1 MLYHLL
7 VLLHVAGV
15 PFDDGD
21 GGACSGGRRETGLE
35 EKAAQERRL
44 MDQVMRTSLSP
55 YRVFSIEEWAK
66 LRADTPMTLTAE
78 EIVALRSLG
87 DPVSLDEVE
96 RVYLPI
102 SRLLSF
108 YVDRDAG
115 ALPRHPALPRHQR
128 REGALHHRHRRVG
141 GGRQIDHGARAPR
154 ASAALAVRAEG
165 RPRHHRRLP
174 LPERGARRPK
184 G

>member
-15 PFDDGD
+15 PFDAVTAELAAADGRD
-21 GGACSGGRRETGLE
+21 GPRGESP
-35 EKAAQERRL
+35 QERRL

-66 LRADTPMTLTAE
+66 LRADTPMTLSAE

-108 YVDRDAG
+108 YVTATQGLFHATQR
-115 ALPRHPALPRHQR
+115 LPRHQR
-128 REGALHHRHRRVG
+128 RQGALHHRHRRVG
-141 GGRQIDHGARAPR
+141 GGREIHHRARPARAPE
-154 ASAALAVRAEG
+154 ALAVR
-165 RPRHHRRLP
+165 RRRSISSP
-174 LPERGARRPK
+174 PTASSFRTRC
-184 G
+184 